1 MHARIVVNPALE
13 SVVQCYELYQ
23 LREKRL
29 SEVSV
34 PMTSYTVRAFLAW
47 WSARGAGELSEL
59 APQDLAEFVTK
70 EAARLNGGAIR
81 ATITTL
87 RSFLRFIYA
96 TGLCDRELSAAVPA
110 VPTTRFDGLPKGLS
124 AETLG
129 ELLSSC
135 DRATPLGRRDF
146 AVLVLMCRLGLRAVE
161 VARLSLED
169 FDWRAGELVVH
180 GKGGRLDR
188 LPLPADVGDAV
199 AEYLRHGRPTTSCR
213 AVFIK
218 AWPPA
223 VGMSRNSV
231 VFVSRR
237 ASHRA
242 GLAMVGGH
250 RLRHTA
256 ATEMLRAGASL
267 REVGQVLR
275 HNDDTVTAIY
285 AKVDQA
291 SLSKAVRP
299 WPTGARP

>member
-1 MHARIVVNPALE
+1 MHARIVVDPALE
-13 SVVQCYELYQ
+13 SVVQRYELYQ
-23 LREKRL
+23 LHEKRL

-34 PMTSYTVRAFLAW
+34 HMTSYTVRAFLAW
-47 WSARGAGELSEL
+47 RSARGAGELSEL
-59 APQDLAEFVTK
+59 APEDLAEFVTK
-70 EAARLNGGAIR
+70 EAARLNGGAVR
-81 ATITTL
+81 ATVTTL
-87 RSFLRFIYA
+87 RSFLRFLYA

-110 VPTTRFDGLPKGLS
+110 VPTTRFGGLAKGLS
-124 AETLG
+124 AENLG
-129 ELLSSC
+129 KLLSSC
-135 DRATPLGRRDF
+135 NRATPLGRRDF

-180 GKGGRLDR
+180 GKGGRTDR
-188 LPLPADVGDAV
+188 LPLPADVGGAV

-213 AVFIK
+213 AVFIQ

-223 VGMSRNSV
+223 VGMSRNAV
-231 VFVSRR
+231 VFVPRR
-237 ASHRA
+237 ASQRA

-256 ATEMLRAGASL
+256 ATQMLRAGASL

-285 AKVDQA
+285 AKVDRA
-291 SLSKAVRP
+291 SLSKVVRP
-299 WPTGARP
+299 WPAGERP